1 MQVLSINIAYSA
13 TINHPKPLGRP
24 NPRRD
29 PTSWNR
35 DRGSIFPDVRQDFL
49 DRTRE
54 GAPCSHA
61 GATHPTTGALARARP
76 GMTCRPCSLARFFP
90 DTAAA
95 ARSDPS

>member
-13 TINHPKPLGRP
+13 TIKHPKPLRRQ

-29 PTSWNR
+29 PISWSP
-35 DRGSIFPDVRQDFL
+35 DRGPIFPDVRQDFL

-54 GAPCSHA
+54 GAPCPHA
-61 GATHPTTGALARARP
+61 GATHYTTSALARARP
-76 GMTCRPCSLARFFP
+76 GMTCRAGGLARFFP
-90 DTAAA
+90 ETAAA